1 MAIKYK
7 IMLLVFLSL
16 FLSAGIFA
24 EETIKKTSVDNDMVE
39 YTLPEIKVVGNNS
52 MHSLEM
58 DVIKSEELKFDIFNN
73 LNSTDDFDITCEW
86 RAPLGTRIKQWSCD
100 VGYMRKAREEEAS
113 NMILNGFQM
122 RTRNQ
127 LAVQYAYKTRALNR
141 EMNALAVE
149 HPELAIAMVNAHEL
163 QQLYKEE
170 RRKRY
175 KDSIFAG
182 TPPAPDLKLNKI
194 DIWAAAFQ
202 DHSKKVISDKI
213 WARWDSVYRKIF
225 KLTSYQKLWASLNH
239 DKYSNEF
246 VAYVNKIIAGK

>member
-1 MAIKYK
+1 
-7 IMLLVFLSL
+7 
-16 FLSAGIFA
+16 
-24 EETIKKTSVDNDMVE
+24 
-39 YTLPEIKVVGNNS
+39 
-52 MHSLEM
+52 
-58 DVIKSEELKFDIFNN
+58 
-73 LNSTDDFDITCEW
+73 
-86 RAPLGTRIKQWSCD
+86 
-100 VGYMRKAREEEAS
+100 
-113 NMILNGFQM
+113 
-122 RTRNQ
+122 
-127 LAVQYAYKTRALNR
+127 
-141 EMNALAVE
+141 MNALAVE

-202 DHSKKVISDKI
+202 DHSKKVISDEI
-213 WARWDSVYRKIF
+213 WARWDSIYRKIF
-225 KLTSYQKLWASLNH
+225 KLTSCQKLWASLNH